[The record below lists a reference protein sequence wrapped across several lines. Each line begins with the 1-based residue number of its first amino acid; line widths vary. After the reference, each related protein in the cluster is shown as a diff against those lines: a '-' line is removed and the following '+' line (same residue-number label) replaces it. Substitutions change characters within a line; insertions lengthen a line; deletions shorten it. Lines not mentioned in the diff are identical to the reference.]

1 MQVDKNIHRIV
12 HCVLNEELGVST
24 VVTNATLDIMNQ
36 IANQSD
42 DELRSYPPTVNRHY
56 PLKAT
61 NIDYEIANGVTI
73 RLNVSIVDFD
83 SNEELLRFKKLY
95 PKEGSHISKA
105 KTSKL
110 TNDSKIP
117 INITIVRVGGQ
128 ITEGNYETLQH
139 EVEHAFQ
146 KAMKKG
152 ELSDDRYDKNINVL
166 SNSTNSLLR
175 KVSRVNYLS
184 YRHEQDAFAN
194 GLYALLYHSKCD
206 ANEIDGVIKTSI
218 FYKTLSEM
226 KRAVSFWQS
235 QVGNEETEAILYNNF
250 NYGVDVVLKRAN
262 KVVNEFIKRIGRIKA
277 LYLRKMLH

>member
-1 MQVDKNIHRIV
+1 MQVNKNIHRIV
-12 HCVLNEELGVST
+12 RRVLNEELGVSS

-36 IANQSD
+36 IANKSD
-42 DELRSYPPTVNRHY
+42 NELRSYPPTVNRHY

-83 SNEELLRFKKLY
+83 NNEELLRFKKLY

-117 INITIVRVGGQ
+117 INITIVRVGGR

-152 ELSDDRYDKNINVL
+152 ELSDDKYNKNIDIL
-166 SNSTNSLLR
+166 SKSTNSLLR

-184 YRHEQDAFAN
+184 YQHEQDAFAN
-194 GLYALLYHSKCD
+194 GLYALLNHSKCNV
-206 ANEIDGVIKTSI
+206 NEIDEVIKASA

-235 QVGNEETEAILYNNF
+235 QVGNEETEAILHNNF
-250 NYGVDVVLKRAN
+250 NYGVDVVLRRAN
-262 KVVNEFIKRIGRIKA
+262 KVVNEFIKRMGRIKS
-277 LYLRKMLH
+277 LYLQQFN